1 MKALKRYFLFLL
13 IGVIM
18 QHTSFGQKAGKDEQ
32 KKAEIQNLVQ
42 SKHFVFV
49 AQSALPQS
57 GRLINL
63 TSTYNL
69 KIKGDTLISDLPFF
83 GRAYVAPINPGD
95 GGIHFSSTDY
105 AYNAKDRK
113 KGAWD
118 ILIEPKDAKDVRQM
132 AMTVSENGYATLQ
145 VNSNNRQ
152 AMAYNGY
159 IMAGK

>member
-1 MKALKRYFLFLL
+1 MKAFKRYFLFMLV
-13 IGVIM
+13 GVM
-18 QHTSFGQKAGKDEQ
+18 TGYTSIGQKAGKDEQ

-83 GRAYVAPINPGD
+83 GRAYVAPINPED
-95 GGIHFSSTDY
+95 GGIYFSSTDY
-105 AYNAKDRK
+105 AYNEKDRK
-113 KGAWD
+113 KGGWD

-132 AMTVSENGYATLQ
+132 AMTVSENGYASLQ